1 MEISG
6 MLPILSLLIDVVI
19 AIAFA
24 RGLLRGRS
32 PRRWRGTLGVLTGVA
47 LLNLVQSVLSLG
59 EAPGVVFSAGRLVH
73 AGEVL
78 ALAGTVIVFRRE
90 MLQPSRLLDRAD
102 GKRSVTESDLDAV
115 QVPVISLTHDGVI
128 RHVNLRAAAIL
139 NADAESL
146 AGSDLF
152 RLMGTYAERRRARE
166 DFMRFVGSA
175 GTLSSEWEDA
185 FAAPDGELLIRWHR
199 SAQFDSSGAVVGV
212 VCYGEDITEQRR
224 TEARLHAESYF
235 LDSVHDAVAVRGPA
249 AERLYFNRAMHDML
263 GLTRQE
269 FVSLPPFS
277 WVAPESIPSVERHL
291 DAVQLIGDDIMEIV
305 AVRKD
310 GSPLP
315 LESRSQ
321 RIDFDGQTCTMT
333 VFRDISSRYQA
344 QDLMTQMAFTDA
356 LTGLP
361 NRRTVEARLSHALDR
376 FALGEARPSVLYL
389 DVDNLKSIND
399 TLGHDAGDRLIS
411 MVGERL
417 TALLRDGDTV
427 GRMGGDEFVVVLPQ
441 CGDALLSEEVARR
454 LLEGLSAPL
463 RLDGHELCLGVS
475 IGVVDCER
483 GMTADDVIV
492 RADRAMY
499 TAKRSGGRR
508 VIRHSPAMD
517 EEFLDRFTLKNDLAR
532 ALDRREF
539 ILDFQPIVAATSG
552 HVVAAEALLRWNHPV
567 RGVLAPG
574 LFIDL
579 AEQAGII
586 REMGRWVIAE
596 ACAALVTWRH
606 QGMDLARVSVNVSPL
621 QLRDP
626 FFISDVLA
634 AVALHGLEPG
644 SLELEITETQAM
656 EYTGELEVVFTRL
669 REEGIRIALDD
680 FGVGHSSLER
690 LRGLPITTLKLDR
703 TFVADL
709 CTTSHVHPIIDTVL
723 VLASNLRLDVVA
735 EGVETSCQAD
745 YLREAGCQML
755 QGFAFARPMDA
766 QAFSRSCAGV
776 LMPDDCEDAGR
787 CQRDVELRADVH
799 RVVDLPRL
807 AHAARGA

>member
-1 MEISG
+1 
-6 MLPILSLLIDVVI
+6 MLPILSLLIDAVV

-32 PRRWRGTLGVLTGVA
+32 PRRWRGTLFVLTCVA
-47 LLNLVQSVLSLG
+47 LLNLVQSVLSLS
-59 EAPGVVFSAGRLVH
+59 EAHGAVFSAGRLVH
-73 AGEVL
+73 GAEVL

-90 MLQPSRLLDRAD
+90 MLQPSRLLGRVDR
-102 GKRSVTESDLDAV
+102 KRKMTESDVDAV
-115 QVPVISLTHDGVI
+115 QAPVISLTPDGVI
-128 RHVNLRAAAIL
+128 RHVNPRAAEIL
-139 NADAESL
+139 NVNPDSL

-152 RLMGTYAERRRARE
+152 RMIGTTVKRRSARE

-175 GTLSSEWEDA
+175 GTQCSEWENTCA
-185 FAAPDGELLIRWHR
+185 GPDGKLLIRWHG
-199 SAQFDSSGAVVGV
+199 SAQFDASGAVVGV

-224 TEARLHAESYF
+224 TEERLHAESYF
-235 LDSVHDAVAVRGPA
+235 LDSVHDAVAVRDA
-249 AERLYFNRAMHDML
+249 SSKWLYFNRATHDML
-263 GLTRQE
+263 GLSRE
-269 FVSLPPFS
+269 GFESLQPFA
-277 WVAPESIPSVERHL
+277 WIAPESIPGFQRHL
-291 DAVQLIGDDIMEIV
+291 DAVQLIGDDIMEVV
-305 AVRKD
+305 ALRKD
-310 GSPLP
+310 GSHLP
-315 LESRSQ
+315 LELRSQ
-321 RIDFDGQTCTMT
+321 RIDFDGQACTMS
-333 VFRDISSRYQA
+333 VFRDVSSRYQA

-376 FALGEARPSVLYL
+376 FALGEAQPSVLYL
-389 DVDNLKSIND
+389 DVDNLKSVND
-399 TLGHDAGDRLIS
+399 TLGHEAGDRLIR

-427 GRMGGDEFVVVLPQ
+427 GRMGGDEFVVVLMQ

-454 LLEGLSAPL
+454 LLEGLSKPL

-508 VIRHSPAMD
+508 VIQHSPAMD
-517 EEFLDRFTLKNDLAR
+517 QEFLDRFTLKNDLAR
-532 ALDRREF
+532 ALERREF
-539 ILDFQPIVAATSG
+539 IVDFQPIVAATTG

-586 REMGRWVIAE
+586 REMGLWVIAE
-596 ACAALVTWRH
+596 ACAALVLWRQ

-621 QLRDP
+621 QLHDP
-626 FFISDVLA
+626 SFISDLLA
-634 AVALHGLEPG
+634 TVALHGLEPG

-656 EYTGELEVVFTRL
+656 EYTGELETVFTRL
-669 REEGIRIALDD
+669 RDQGVRIALDD
-680 FGVGHSSLER
+680 FGVGYSSLER

-723 VLASNLRLDVVA
+723 VLASNLHLDVVA
-735 EGVETSCQAD
+735 EGVETSCQAN
-745 YLREAGCQML
+745 YLQAAGCQLL
-755 QGFAFARPMDA
+755 QGFAFARPMDV
-766 QAFSRSCAGV
+766 QSFSSSCAGV
-776 LMPDDCEDAGR
+776 LIPDDCEDAGR
-787 CQRDVELRADVH
+787 CQRDVELRVDAH
-799 RVVDLPRL
+799 RVVHLPQL
-807 AHAARGA
+807 AQAARGA